1 MNIEKTLSPTSAQID
16 FLTAKLNEETPE
28 QRGCIPFAF
37 SVRDDA
43 GQVIAG
49 CNGYVVY
56 GCVYTDQ
63 LWVHRDYRKQG
74 LGKRLLQQVHE
85 LGRQS
90 DCSMAS
96 VCTMSFQ
103 HARGFY
109 EHLGYAVDFER
120 PGYVTNSSCL
130 FMKKMLCTAN

>member
-1 MNIEKTLSPTSAQID
+1 MKIEKTLSPSSAQID

-28 QRGCIPFAF
+28 KRGCYPFAF
-37 SVRDDA
+37 LVRDDS
-43 GQVIAG
+43 GQIIAG
-49 CNGYVVY
+49 CNGSVVY

-74 LGKRLLQQVHE
+74 LGKKLLQQVHE
-85 LGRQS
+85 LGCQS
-90 DCSMAS
+90 GCNMAT

-109 EHLGYAVDFER
+109 ERLGYEVDFER
-120 PGYVTNSSCL
+120 SGHVENSSCL
-130 FMKKMLCTAN
+130 FMKKTL